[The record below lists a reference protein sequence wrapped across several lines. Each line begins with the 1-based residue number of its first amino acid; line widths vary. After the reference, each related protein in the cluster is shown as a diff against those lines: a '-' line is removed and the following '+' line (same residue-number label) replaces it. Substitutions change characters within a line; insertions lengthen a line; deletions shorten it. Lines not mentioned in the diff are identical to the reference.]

1 MADGEEPYM
10 RQYIP
15 PDPNLLTFVR
25 QKPFLL
31 ERRRFIVERL
41 NAFLASFQDLS
52 ETGLSNIV

>member
-1 MADGEEPYM
+1 M